1 MRHTMGR
8 RKSRSRKHTK
18 GLKRN
23 EQIVAR
29 KKKEFTLGN
38 GGEPLKVYTDGSCKP
53 NPGPGGYAVVAEL
66 GGAYRVLDKGRSLD
80 STNNR
85 MEIMALC
92 SALEHLNNLSKAGR
106 LKLDKAIIYSDS
118 AYVVNSVSKGWIYKW
133 RMQKWNTGPK
143 GEEHP
148 VKNVDLWKSI
158 LQNLSKVRAIGLDV
172 KVMHVKGHNG
182 NVGNELA
189 DRVAQSQADRASQE
203 LKAREK

>member
-1 MRHTMGR
+1 MGK
-8 RKSRSRKHTK
+8 RKRSRKHAK

-23 EQIVAR
+23 ERIVA
-29 KKKEFTLGN
+29 KKKRDFTLGN
-38 GGEPLKVYTDGSCKP
+38 GGEPLKIYTDGSCKP
-53 NPGPGGYAVVAEL
+53 NPGPGGYAVIAEL

-92 SALEHLNNLSKAGR
+92 MALDHLTALSKEGR
-106 LKLDKAIIYSDS
+106 LNLDRVIIYSDS
-118 AYVVNSVSKGWIYKW
+118 AYVVNSISKGWIYKW
-133 RMQKWNTGPK
+133 RMQGWTTGPK

-158 LQNLSKVRAIGLDV
+158 LSSLSRVRATGLDV
-172 KVMHVKGHNG
+172 DVMHVKGHNG

-189 DRVAQSQADRASQE
+189 DRVAQSQADRAAQE
-203 LKAREK
+203 LKERG